1 MLDYF
6 FVNISC
12 SPWNVIRLGFV
23 WYLEMA
29 GRPRRGR
36 TKRDK
41 EIDLVKEELRK
52 VRREVQETTQ
62 LQRGQGLRKLEG
74 TPT

>member
-1 MLDYF
+1 M
-6 FVNISC
+6 
-12 SPWNVIRLGFV
+12 IRLGFV

-29 GRPRRGR
+29 GRLRRGR

-41 EIDLVKEELRK
+41 KIDLVKEELRK

-62 LQRGQGLRKLEG
+62 LQRG
-74 TPT
+74 